1 LLDKFI
7 ITQIKSSGSFVG
19 QTNNRLNV
27 ERAVQIDVFG
37 WFFNLAFSGTYQW
50 VFSIFPENERSRKQI
65 DRRLRRSSI
74 YFTLCKI

>member
-27 ERAVQIDVFG
+27 
-37 WFFNLAFSGTYQW
+37 W
-50 VFSIFPENERSRKQI
+50 
-65 DRRLRRSSI
+65 
-74 YFTLCKI
+74 